1 MISKALIVVSDKF
14 SKFTMGKQAVTESQ
28 LHAMLALPEHIL
40 PGRTC
45 LVPGQGLSE
54 TKLAALITMI
64 EAADPHGK
72 RWDASPLR
80 ELPDRAGSM
89 LSHKHEPANTLISRP
104 EQTGE
109 GSYRLDMCI
118 DQNCELMG
126 DHQTGQHVQG
136 MILVEAARQSF
147 LAVSEAFYPH
157 PAGGKTYFV
166 IHTLSTDFVGFVFP
180 LHAHIDYRVL
190 AFDENERRQKF
201 KVETDFVQNGEIRT
215 RVAFSFTVY
224 PHDVIAE
231 KEASLADVAFQA
243 AMNRAAARTVLPL
256 GRVA

>member
-1 MISKALIVVSDKF
+1 MISKTLIVVSDKF
-14 SKFTMGKQAVTESQ
+14 SNFTMGKQAVTESQ
-28 LHAMLALPEHIL
+28 LHAMLALPEQIL

-54 TKLAALITMI
+54 TKLAALIAMI
-64 EAADPHGK
+64 EAEDPHGK
-72 RWDASPLR
+72 RWDASLLR

-89 LSHKHEPANTLISRP
+89 LSHKHLPANTLISRP
-104 EQTGE
+104 ERMGE
-109 GSYRLDMCI
+109 ASYRLDMRI

-157 PAGGKTYFV
+157 PVSEKTYFV
-166 IHTLSTDFVGFVFP
+166 IQALTTDFVGFIFP
-180 LHAHIDYRVL
+180 LAAHIDYRVL

-201 KVETDFVQNGEIRT
+201 KVEMDFVQGGEIRT
-215 RVAFSFTVY
+215 SVSFSFTVY
-224 PHDVIAE
+224 PHDVISE
-231 KEASLADVAFQA
+231 KEASLADVAIQA
-243 AMNRAAARTVLPL
+243 AMSNVTATTVLPL